1 MSTPSPSD
9 EGRHTTG
16 PVAADASPEAE
27 LDAFDLDDD
36 GKISI
41 IEAER
46 ARLGVVDAR
55 LEELADQDGITG
67 KLAKAAHEILDKFDN
82 D

>member
-1 MSTPSPSD
+1 MIATPPD
-9 EGRHTTG
+9 DDGRHTTG
-16 PVAADASPEAE
+16 PVAADAE

-36 GKISI
+36 GKVSI

-55 LEELADQDGITG
+55 LEELAEQDGVKGT
-67 KLAKAAHEILDKFDN
+67 LAKAAHEILDKLDN

>member
-1 MSTPSPSD
+1 MSATAPSD
-9 EGRHTTG
+9 DGRHTTG
-16 PVAADASPEAE
+16 PVTADTSP
-27 LDAFDLDDD
+27 DAFDLDDD

-55 LEELADQDGITG
+55 LEELAQQDGVKG
-67 KLAKAAHEILDKFDN
+67 ALAKAAHEILDKIDN

>member
-1 MSTPSPSD
+1 MSATPPRD
-9 EGRHTTG
+9 DGRHTTG
-16 PVAADASPEAE
+16 PVAADASP
-27 LDAFDLDDD
+27 DAFDLDDD

-55 LEELADQDGITG
+55 LEELAQHDGVKG
-67 KLAKAAHEILDKFDN
+67 ALAKAAHEILDKIDN